1 MLGGKKMK
9 RLKGLTFLLVLSL
22 ALALA
27 GCGGGS
33 KQEGDKSGGGSGEP
47 PKEVIIG
54 YTGPLSGPGAQYGQD
69 CLNGVDCAIN
79 DINEAG
85 GITVNGQKYVF
96 KLEKLDDM
104 ADPTQAVNNARR
116 FRDQYKAPAVF
127 NPVFNTIAPMMEIN
141 QEPGNEFIIMA
152 YTSTPKVDEMNNELT
167 VSIPPPFT
175 AYVRG
180 FSDVA
185 WEQGWRKAA
194 MVITLGAY
202 GDEWRE
208 AFKEY
213 WEHELGGQVTAD
225 QPANYYTETDFSSQL
240 TAAIATKPDVMVVGG
255 PSSPTG
261 LVIEQARTLG
271 YKGGFIL
278 IDQAKMDYIVDEVF
292 KGSTSMM
299 ENVIGVAAVKD
310 IPTQMASI
318 FNNKYTEKY
327 KVHNTWEA
335 VLNYCAMHALAR
347 AMEEAGTVEDVR
359 AIRAAFPKV
368 FPLTGDKY
376 PAEYYG
382 IKDTGRMLVSGSV
395 QMIKEGKYETPI
407 SYIYWTKTEDEFN
420 QLKQKITA
428 SNPHK
433 WMPLENYTK

>member
-1 MLGGKKMK
+1 MK
-9 RLKGLTFLLVLSL
+9 WWKGLTLLLVLGL

-27 GCGGGS
+27 GCGGTQ
-33 KQEGDKSGGGSGEP
+33 QEGDKSGGSGEP
-47 PKEVIIG
+47 AKEVVIG
-54 YTGPLSGPGAQYGQD
+54 YTGPLSGPAAQYGQD
-69 CLNGVDCAIN
+69 CLNGVDMAIN
-79 DINEAG
+79 DINAAG

-104 ADPTQAVNNARR
+104 ADPTQAVNNTRR
-116 FRDQYKAPAVF
+116 LRDQYKAPAVF
-127 NPVFNTIAPMMEIN
+127 NPVFNTTAPMMEIN
-141 QEPGNEFIIMA
+141 QESGNEFIIMA
-152 YTSTPKVDEMNNELT
+152 YTSTPKIDEMNNALT
-167 VSIPPPFT
+167 VSVPPPFT

-180 FSDVA
+180 FSDIA
-185 WEQGWRKAA
+185 WAQGWRKAA

-240 TAAIATKPDVMVVGG
+240 TAAIATKPDVLVIGG
-255 PSSPTG
+255 PSAPTG

-292 KGSTSMM
+292 KGDTSMM
-299 ENVIGVAAVKD
+299 ENAIGVVAMKD
-310 IPTQMASI
+310 IPTPMAKT
-318 FNNKYTEKY
+318 FNDKYTEKY

-335 VLNYCAMHALAR
+335 VLNYCGMSALAR
-347 AMEEAGTVEDVR
+347 AMEEAGTVEDAK
-359 AIRAAFPKV
+359 AIRAAFAKV

-376 PAEYYG
+376 PEQYFG
-382 IKDTGRMLVSGSV
+382 IKDSGRMLVRASV
-395 QMIKEGKYETPI
+395 QMIKDGKYGEPV
-407 SYIYWTKTEDEFN
+407 SYVYWTKTEDEFKKLMDTIKPPN
-420 QLKQKITA
+420 Q
-428 SNPHK
+428 HK
-433 WMPLENYTK
+433 WMPLEEYTK